1 MDIGGTNRL
10 FHDWFSR
17 RKEVRMSTNKPPP
30 DGHRVGAVKDRSQVK
45 TEIDGVERY
54 TKRDTTAGQFMDQ
67 KKDDEKFKGV
77 RKENG

>member
-1 MDIGGTNRL
+1 
-10 FHDWFSR
+10 
-17 RKEVRMSTNKPPP
+17 MSTNKPPP

-54 TKRDTTAGQFMDQ
+54 TKRESTSGQFMDQ
-67 KKDDEKFKGV
+67 KKDDQKFKGV